1 MESISKIADWLP
13 SILKNVEE
21 EIYFYGFDFTNNEF
35 SSMIESSANWKSVR
49 LVNCFVINQY
59 TDYEFN
65 DKIKYRIEELD
76 LTNTYHDSDIQKF
89 DTGLFNCLFES
100 LSKTSF
106 KTSLKKLYFNRS
118 GDRAENNARETLEQY
133 GYQVEV
139 LLDSIQAGSQT

>member
-1 MESISKIADWLP
+1 
-13 SILKNVEE
+13 
-21 EIYFYGFDFTNNEF
+21 
-35 SSMIESSANWKSVR
+35 MIESSANSKSVR
-49 LVNCFVINQY
+49 LVNCFVVNQY